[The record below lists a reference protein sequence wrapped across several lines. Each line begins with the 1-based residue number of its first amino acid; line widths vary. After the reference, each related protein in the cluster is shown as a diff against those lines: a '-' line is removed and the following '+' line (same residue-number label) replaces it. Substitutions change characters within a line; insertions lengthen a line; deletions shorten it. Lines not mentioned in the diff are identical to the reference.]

1 MTPATDP
8 SPPVLELTGIS
19 RTYGAGPTALTVLR
33 DVELTVREGE
43 YVAVVGPS
51 GSGKSTLLNLMG
63 ALDRAS
69 DGSVRLAGH
78 DLASYSDAGLSRLR
92 ATYLGFVF
100 QQFFLLDRQTALEN
114 VADGLLYQGVRRAER
129 RRRAAAALERVGL
142 AHRLDHVPSRM
153 SGGECQRTAIAR
165 AVVHAPRV
173 LLADE
178 PTGNLDS
185 ASGAAVLELF
195 DELHATGATII
206 LVTHDPGIAE
216 RAPRMITLRDG
227 RIVDDLCREV
237 AA

>member
-1 MTPATDP
+1 M
-8 SPPVLELTGIS
+8 LELTGIS